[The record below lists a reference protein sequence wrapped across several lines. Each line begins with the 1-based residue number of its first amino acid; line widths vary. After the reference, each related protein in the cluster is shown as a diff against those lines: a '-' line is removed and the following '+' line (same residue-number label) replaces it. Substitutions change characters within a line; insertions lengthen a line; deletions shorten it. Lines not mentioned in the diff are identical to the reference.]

1 MNFLAWLEETDFSVW
16 LRESDWGHP
25 IVLCFHAVG
34 MGLVVGICIMFCA
47 RVLGYSK
54 NAPIDGFDK
63 LFDLAWI
70 GFWMNAV
77 SGVALFCGSPR
88 RLLETPAFLIKMVLI
103 VAAGFSLWILTRTLK
118 GVMGPQRAHL
128 GPDAGAGQDLSQHDA
143 MPMGAKVAAV
153 FPILCWIGA
162 IVSGRLIAYTIGPP
176 PV

>member
-1 MNFLAWLEETDFSVW
+1 MNFLAWLEQTEFSVW

-34 MGLVVGICIMFCA
+34 MGMVVGICVMFSA

-54 NAPIDGFDK
+54 NVPLNAFDR
-63 LFDLAWI
+63 LFGLAWI

-77 SGVALFCGSPR
+77 SGVVLFSGSPR

-103 VAAGFSLWILTRTLK
+103 AAAGFSLWVLTRMLQ
-118 GVMGPQRAHL
+118 GVMEQPQGAY
-128 GPDAGAGQDLSQHDA
+128 AGAGQGMGENGDLPVS
-143 MPMGAKVAAV
+143 AKVAAV
-153 FPILCWIGA
+153 FPVLFWIGA

-176 PV
+176 PL